1 MIPTNSSS
9 SSLLATLVASL
20 RLVGTAVTM
29 VLVGVYA
36 NHIGLVPG
44 RQHGLRTLA
53 ILSQQVTV
61 PLFLFT
67 KILYCPPPSL
77 QSSPSSDTTTETSCP
92 NVAQALTEAR
102 MLLWWP
108 AYVVAMGLLVGW
120 IVTKVCQ
127 TPQHQSKWVLAACS
141 FGNSN
146 GLPIALLHVIART
159 LSPDHSSLWDGHS
172 NSVDPT
178 LFLSIYLLLYPI
190 LQWSL
195 CDWLLAPGQSD
206 ENRPNAFPPKDTRK
220 EWLLTILRR
229 CLPPPVVG
237 SLAGILVAILP
248 GARRILVNPTQT
260 APLQWLYT
268 ALHTVGEAAVPL
280 NMMLLG
286 CNLTPSHRP
295 AAHHGSSDID
305 RETLL
310 LGRRDESLST
320 QSMIGIVVGKMIAM
334 PVVGIASV
342 LLFQEYVWDM
352 SLDSKSAIGLVLMIV
367 CLTPTASNIIVM
379 VELSGSSAKE
389 SMARVIALQYLL
401 APLILSL
408 TMTIAIGCASGLWT
422 L

>member
-1 MIPTNSSS
+1 MMMMIPSNS

-20 RLVGTAVTM
+20 RSVGTAVTM
-29 VLVGVYA
+29 VLIGVYA
-36 NHIGLVPG
+36 DYRGLFYG
-44 RQHGLRTLA
+44 QHGLRTLA
-53 ILSQQVTV
+53 VLSQQVTV

-67 KILYCPPPSL
+67 KILYCPP
-77 QSSPSSDTTTETSCP
+77 SPPPDATTETTSSCP
-92 NVAQALTEAR
+92 NVAQALSEAR

-108 AYVVAMGLLVGW
+108 AYVVALGLVVGW

-127 TPQHQSKWVLAACS
+127 TPLYQAKWVLAACS

-146 GLPIALLHVIART
+146 GLPIALLHVIGRT
-159 LSPDHSSLWDGHS
+159 SSADNSSLLDGR

-195 CDWLLAPGQSD
+195 CDWLLAPH
-206 ENRPNAFPPKDTRK
+206 ENDDQNQLRTFPKGVST
-220 EWLLTILRR
+220 EWLLVILRR

-237 SLAGILVAILP
+237 SLAGILVALTP

-286 CNLTPSHRP
+286 CNLTSSHRP
-295 AAHHGSSDID
+295 AHHGLSDHD
-305 RETLL
+305 REPWDV
-310 LGRRDESLST
+310 GRRDETLST
-320 QSMIGIVVGKMIAM
+320 QSMIGIVVGKMIGM
-334 PVVGIASV
+334 PLVGIASV
-342 LLFQEYVWDM
+342 LLFQEFIWDM
-352 SLDSKSAIGLVLMIV
+352 PLGSKSAISLVLMIV

-401 APLILSL
+401 SPLILSF
-408 TMTIAIGCASGLWT
+408 TMTIAIGCASGWAS
-422 L
+422 

>member
-1 MIPTNSSS
+1 
-9 SSLLATLVASL
+9 
-20 RLVGTAVTM
+20 M
-29 VLVGVYA
+29 VLIGVYA
-36 NHIGLVPG
+36 DYRGLFPG
-44 RQHGLRTLA
+44 RHGLRTLA

-67 KILYCPPPSL
+67 KILYCPP
-77 QSSPSSDTTTETSCP
+77 SPPKSEAITETSCP

-108 AYVVAMGLLVGW
+108 AYVVALGLVVGW

-127 TPQHQSKWVLAACS
+127 TPLYQAKWVLAACS

-146 GLPIALLHVIART
+146 GLPIALLHVIGRT
-159 LSPDHSSLWDGHS
+159 SSPDSSSLLDGR
-172 NSVDPT
+172 NSVDPA
-178 LFLSIYLLLYPI
+178 LYLSIYLLLYPI

-195 CDWLLAPGQSD
+195 CDWLLASRHDD
-206 ENRPNAFPPKDTRK
+206 ETQPQAFQKGVST
-220 EWLLTILRR
+220 EWLLALVRR

-237 SLAGILVAILP
+237 SLAGILVAVLTP

-286 CNLTPSHRP
+286 CNLMSNHQPAHR
-295 AAHHGSSDID
+295 GSSDND
-305 RETLL
+305 QEPLV
-310 LGRRDESLST
+310 LGCRDETLST
-320 QSMIGIVVGKMIAM
+320 QSMFGIVVGKMIGM
-334 PVVGIASV
+334 PVLGIVSV
-342 LLFQEYVWDM
+342 LLFQEYIWDM
-352 SLDSKSAIGLVLMIV
+352 PLDSKSAIGLVLMIV

-408 TMTIAIGCASGLWT
+408 TMTIAIGCASGWAT
-422 L
+422 